1 MRGLPLA
8 RLGHLHRL
16 SGGGAR
22 SPTGR
27 RRPFP
32 GKHHPASGPSHR
44 HRSYRNHRRRG
55 AAGSSPPLGY
65 WPDEA
70 REHAHSPQSRG
81 SPDQSALPAINR
93 SRATRPRPPP
103 SLAGPSHLSPP
114 LSKPRPRPLPALRPA
129 PPPPLKPLGRGFSAK
144 ANRDSYKAPAP
155 EFPRELEV
163 CVNTKREAQGSG
175 PAAGIKGTRVQAR
188 RSVLKNKEPE
198 EGRKGEY

>member
-16 SGGGAR
+16 SDGGAR

-32 GKHHPASGPSHR
+32 GKHHPDSGPSHR
-44 HRSYRNHRRRG
+44 HRSDRNHRRRG
-55 AAGSSPPLGY
+55 AGSSPALGY

-93 SRATRPRPPP
+93 SRA
-103 SLAGPSHLSPP
+103 
-114 LSKPRPRPLPALRPA
+114 PRPRGPAPRLRSPTPPTCPLPFPSLGPA
-129 PPPPLKPLGRGFSAK
+129 PSQPGAPPLLLLLSPSAAGGFSSRAD
-144 ANRDSYKAPAP
+144 RDFERFVRPVRLPLPSS
-155 EFPRELEV
+155 RE
-163 CVNTKREAQGSG
+163 NWRFASIKSARPKG
-175 PAAGIKGTRVQAR
+175 PAGLRD
-188 RSVLKNKEPE
+188 
-198 EGRKGEY
+198 